1 MNKKVLFLLAPALL
15 LGVHT
20 AARAEVKAESFS
32 LSPYIGGYT
41 FIGKDRLETMPVYG
55 LRAGYNL
62 SRHFGLEAVFDYVNT
77 EGKKNSGIGDGVDV
91 YNYHL
96 DALFHLMPESQLVP
110 YLAMG
115 FGGQSRKYPS
125 GADTDHSTFNYGLG
139 AKYFLKDALA
149 IRGDVRH
156 LMPMGDGER
165 VHNLE
170 YTVGMDF
177 IFGGVKEAP
186 VAVAA
191 PAPKP
196 EPVPAPVVV
205 PPPPALP
212 TDQLTITPASVTKGD
227 RVTLTWTSSNATSCA
242 IEPGIGPVP
251 TSGSMSVTPAQSA
264 DYTLVCNGAGG
275 TAKSLAKVDVV
286 APPPAPAPAPVVAP
300 PPPPPVVVPV
310 AEPAKLCKPAVI
322 NIKFDTNKSDIKPQ
336 YHDELK
342 AVGAFL
348 KEFPQAKGT
357 IEGHTDNV
365 GTKAA
370 NMKLSQRR
378 AESVRNY
385 LIKNFDVAPDRIK
398 AVGYGPTKPVA
409 SNKTAAGKQQ
419 NRRIESNFSCE

>member
-20 AARAEVKAESFS
+20 AAHAEVKAETFS

-41 FIGKDRLETMPVYG
+41 FFGKDRLETMPVYG
-55 LRAGYNL
+55 LRAGYNFTKQL
-62 SRHFGLEAVFDYVNT
+62 GVEAVFDYVNT
-77 EGKKNSGIGDGVDV
+77 EGRENSGIGHGVDV

-96 DALFHLMPESQLVP
+96 DALYHFMPESRLVP
-110 YLAMG
+110 YLAAG
-115 FGGQSRKYPS
+115 FGGQSRKYP
-125 GADTDHSTFNYGLG
+125 GGDGVDHSTFNYGLG
-139 AKYFLKDALA
+139 AKYFLQDALA
-149 IRGDVRH
+149 LRADVRH
-156 LMPMGDGER
+156 LMPVSDNER
-165 VHNLE
+165 LHNLE

-186 VAVAA
+186 VAAAA
-191 PAPKP
+191 PA
-196 EPVPAPVVV
+196 PAPVVV

-212 TDQLTITPASVTKGD
+212 TDQLTVAPASVTKGD
-227 RVTLTWTSSNATSCA
+227 MVTLTWTSSNATSCA
-242 IEPGIGPVP
+242 IEPGIGTVP
-251 TSGSMSVTPAQSA
+251 TSGSMTVTPTQSA
-264 DYTLVCNGAGG
+264 DYTLVCVGAGG
-275 TAKSLAKVDVV
+275 TAKSLAKVAVV
-286 APPPAPAPAPVVAP
+286 APPPPAPAPAPVVAP
-300 PPPPPVVVPV
+300 VPPPPVVAPV

-365 GTKAA
+365 GNKAA

-385 LIKNFDVAPDRIK
+385 LIKNFDIAPDRIK

-409 SNKTAAGKQQ
+409 SNKTAVGKQQ

>member
-1 MNKKVLFLLAPALL
+1 MKKRALLLLAPAML
-15 LGVHT
+15 LGVCT
-20 AARAEVKAESFS
+20 VARAEVKAESFS

-41 FIGKDRLETMPVYG
+41 FIGKDHLETKPVYG
-55 LRAGYNL
+55 LRAGYNFTKQL
-62 SRHFGLEAVFDYVNT
+62 GVEAVFDYVNT
-77 EGKKNSGIGDGVDV
+77 EGKKNTGIGTGVDV

-96 DALFHLMPESQLVP
+96 DALFHFMPESQFVP
-110 YLAMG
+110 YLAAG
-115 FGGQSRKYPS
+115 FGGQSRKYP
-125 GADTDHSTFNYGLG
+125 GGVGTDYSTFNYGLG
-139 AKYFLKDALA
+139 AKYFLQDALA
-149 IRGDVRH
+149 LRADVRH
-156 LMPMGDGER
+156 LMPVSDGER
-165 VHNLE
+165 LHNLE

-177 IFGGVKEAP
+177 IFGGVKAAP

-191 PAPKP
+191 PA
-196 EPVPAPVVV
+196 PAPVVV

-212 TDQLTITPASVTKGD
+212 TDQLTVTPASVTKGD
-227 RVTLTWTSSNATSCA
+227 VVTLTWASSNATSCA

-251 TSGSMSVTPAQSA
+251 VSGSMTVTPAQSA
-264 DYTLVCNGAGG
+264 DYTLVCVGPGGA
-275 TAKSLAKVDVV
+275 AKSLAKVDVV
-286 APPPAPAPAPVVAP
+286 APPPPAPAPAPVVAP
-300 PPPPPVVVPV
+300 VPPPPVVIP
-310 AEPAKLCKPAVI
+310 APEPAKLCKPAVI
-322 NIKFDTNKSDIKPQ
+322 NIKFDTNKSNIKPQ

-365 GTKAA
+365 GDKAT

-378 AESVRNY
+378 AESVRDY
-385 LIKNFDVAPDRIK
+385 LVKNFDVAPDRIK